1 MILEILWQ
9 LLLIAMAIV
18 YSNYARLPVMVAC
31 YIVVFSLVQFAAPS
45 IASMFHVPLSIDPY
59 TSIKYIIDSL
69 FLAGVSVIFFRVRD
83 KFYFGM
89 GCALV
94 FGSIISLMMVG
105 QTYFEPYHRFF
116 SDKVTEVETLLVWI
130 SSVRRPCKTSKK

>member
-18 YSNYARLPVMVAC
+18 YSNYARLPIMVAC
-31 YIVVFSLVQFAAPS
+31 YIVAFSLVQFSAPTV
-45 IASMFHVPLSIDPY
+45 ASYIGVPLTIDPY
-59 TSIKYIIDSL
+59 TSIKYIVDSL
-69 FLAGVSVIFFRVRD
+69 FLAGVSMIFFRVRD

-94 FGSIISLMMVG
+94 FGSLISLMMTG
-105 QTYFEPYHRFF
+105 QEYFEPYHRFF

-130 SSVRRPCKTSKK
+130 SSVRRPCKTAKK